1 MPPLAS
7 WGGGHGP
14 LGPPL
19 NPPLVAYGAQKLQF
33 VVSSGII
40 SCDACLDA
48 DVILKISLF
57 LRSAYFN
64 AFQALQVC
72 HVVDGDIL

>member
-1 MPPLAS
+1 MYTQA
-7 WGGGHGP
+7 
-14 LGPPL
+14 
-19 NPPLVAYGAQKLQF
+19 VAYGPQKLQF

-64 AFQALQVC
+64 ASFQALQVC